1 MKLHNLTK
9 FAAIV
14 IAILGIIFLAGL
26 MSSSDDDANNG
37 WISPLI
43 YLSYIVLVICI
54 AIVLIY
60 VLKNLFSN
68 KENFKRTIISL
79 GLFLGVIL
87 ISYVLAGDEEVKA
100 NGIMHSGSTSKLVGA
115 GLNAFYLLTLVAL
128 GTMVWAFLN
137 KLKK

>member
-100 NGIMHSGSTSKLVGA
+100 NGIMHSSSTSKLVGA